1 MYLLTWNLDD
11 RLLEATFGG
20 YLCLKEAKLFS
31 KDWAEKLA
39 KLKGDE
45 FSVLLDYATVTKM
58 DDEVKPLIESWREA
72 ALSTGAS
79 RVRFLARDDS
89 EAQSLAASRVAQVT
103 SGREEYS
110 AFGLAA

>member
-20 YLCLKEAKLFS
+20 YLCLKEAKQFTS
-31 KDWAEKLA
+31 EWGEELA
-39 KLKGDE
+39 KLKGEE
-45 FSVLLDYATVTKM
+45 FAVLLDYATVTKM
-58 DDEVKPLIESWREA
+58 DDDVKPLIEGWREA
-72 ALSTGAS
+72 ALGTGAS

-89 EAQSLAASRVAQVT
+89 EAQSMAASRMQQVT